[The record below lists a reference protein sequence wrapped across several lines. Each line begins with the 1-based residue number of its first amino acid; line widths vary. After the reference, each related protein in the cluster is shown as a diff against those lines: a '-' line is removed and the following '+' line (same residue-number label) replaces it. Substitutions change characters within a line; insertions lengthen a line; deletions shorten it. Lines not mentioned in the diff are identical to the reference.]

1 MAKPGIRR
9 EGREAALQFLF
20 SHDLNDGLNPED
32 VSFWELRPA
41 GRAVKAF
48 AVEML
53 QGVVAHL
60 HDIDAAIAGAVENY
74 SLQRIDAVDRNLLRL
89 ASYEILYREDIPVPV
104 SINEA
109 IEISKRFGT
118 SESPRFINGVLDR
131 VRRSLP
137 SPQ

>member
-104 SINEA
+104 SITEA
-109 IEISKRFGT
+109 IEISKRVGT

-131 VRRSLP
+131 IRRSLP
-137 SPQ
+137 

>member
-60 HDIDAAIAGAVENY
+60 DDIDAAIAGAVENY

-131 VRRSLP
+131 IRRSLP

>member
-104 SINEA
+104 SITEA

-131 VRRSLP
+131 IRRSLP
-137 SPQ
+137 

>member
-89 ASYEILYREDIPVPV
+89 ASYDILYREDIPVPV

-131 VRRSLP
+131 IRRSLP

>member
-131 VRRSLP
+131 IRRSLP